1 MKHTPCQ
8 DPAND
13 PNDWFI
19 ERDGR
24 QYHDEPVL
32 TADEVRAIWDAE
44 TELADEEGREPDLAG
59 VLEKA
64 TAARLKE
71 NLRKRRDAKAKCYE
85 CPLRTQ
91 CLQLGLSSDFVVA
104 QYGTWGGYYT
114 EELRAIQR
122 EGRRRRRVVSPKE

>member
-1 MKHTPCQ
+1 MPTTPCS

-32 TADEVRAIWDAE
+32 SADEVRALWDECLE
-44 TELADEEGREPDLAG
+44 TGEDGMVALVRANNE
-59 VLEKA
+59 
-64 TAARLKE
+64 RLKD
-71 NLRKRRDAKAKCYE
+71 NQRRRRKAKDLCHNE
-85 CPLRTQ
+85 CPLRTE
-91 CLQLGLSSDFVVA
+91 CLQLGLSSDFAV
-104 QYGTWGGYYT
+104 QSHGIWGGYYP

-122 EGRRRRRVVSPKE
+122 EGRSRRRGMRSSE